1 MPIKATD
8 FVEAQPG
15 FKWNRRAKCA
25 LFDVRGPSGRRVRR
39 VLPFD
44 SIEKA
49 KKAFPAFRAEVKAEK
64 YDDPQPEASTAQAIP
79 APTVEVTLAS
89 YVAVQWQ
96 SLHARCSASTE
107 ASNRNSLKSH
117 LLPFFGKNGIAEIDE
132 AACED
137 FTVYMKEKEKAPPTT
152 NFALRLLRKILH
164 HARRRKV
171 IPAVP
176 EKFHFVKEAQLK
188 LEMSDEEQVR
198 FLAAFDDRE
207 GCLAYLARNQK
218 RSGKVVK
225 SPHFG
230 FKERNFGG
238 GRRPGSIASTAHF
251 QRVQRSRILFLGA
264 IDLGLRETD
273 LRLLKH
279 SMVDLT
285 SGVVEVVV
293 MKTGKT
299 ATIALS
305 DRLRD
310 TIEEAVSQ
318 PIVNSEYVFTTE
330 SGRPYSDSTLRKYY
344 AIAKHLAGITR
355 RCRLNDLRH
364 TFASNLASDG
374 VSLLII
380 RDGLGHTTTRMSE
393 RYAKPSPRALEQ
405 MRASLNSRGRRA
417 DVTEVDI
424 LASKSR
430 RR

>member
-1 MPIKATD
+1 MP
-8 FVEAQPG
+8 PCNG
-15 FKWNRRAKCA
+15 CRCM
-25 LFDVRGPSGRRVRR
+25 RGVAPQRKSRIGTVAILTCSPSLVRR
-39 VLPFD
+39 R
-44 SIEKA
+44 SWT
-49 KKAFPAFRAEVKAEK
+49 
-64 YDDPQPEASTAQAIP
+64 ST
-79 APTVEVTLAS
+79 
-89 YVAVQWQ
+89 
-96 SLHARCSASTE
+96 
-107 ASNRNSLKSH
+107 
-117 LLPFFGKNGIAEIDE
+117 E

-137 FTVYMKEKEKAPPTT
+137 FTVCMKGKGMAPPTT

-164 HARRRKV
+164 HARRRKI

-176 EKFHFVKEAQLK
+176 ENFHFVKETQLK
-188 LEMSDEEQVR
+188 LEMSDDEQIR

-230 FKERNFGG
+230 FKERKFGG
-238 GRRPGSIASTAHF
+238 GRKPGSSASTAHF
-251 QRVQRSRILFLGA
+251 QRFQRSRTIFLGA

-279 SMVDLT
+279 SMIDLT

-310 TIEEAVSQ
+310 AIEEAISQ

-330 SGRPYSDSTLRKYY
+330 SGKPYSDSTLRKYY

-393 RYAKPSPRALEQ
+393 RYAKPSPKALEQ
-405 MRASLNSRGRRA
+405 MRASLNSRRDRTA
-417 DVTEVDI
+417 LNQPSVAQKATQLNV
-424 LASKSR
+424 LVVVS
-430 RR
+430 